1 MNEFIAFED
10 LMRELQAGRAVAHD
24 LGRLIDDL
32 GDRLPEGSAWGDSGL
47 GELYEAVEECS
58 RFLLTTLA

>member
-1 MNEFIAFED
+1 VDEYIAFED
-10 LMRELQAGRAVAHD
+10 LMRELQAGRVLADD

-32 GDRLPEGSAWGDSGL
+32 GDNLPEEAAWAGYGL

-58 RFLLTTLA
+58 RFLLATLA

>member
-1 MNEFIAFED
+1 MDEFIAFED
-10 LMRELQAGRAVAHD
+10 LMRELQAGQVVAND

-32 GDRLPEGSAWGDSGL
+32 GDRLPEEAAWADYGL

-58 RFLLTTLA
+58 RFLLATLA